1 MMQYGRG
8 HKKQMFCEGLVEGK
22 TMTIMMDTG
31 SERNLVGLELLQG
44 EHPDVARSLRQRMQP
59 TMVKVRGAGGQLSI
73 CPGEVEVKYEI
84 GCTSVGATG
93 LPVAYGTGATD
104 YEGYGIGGIAS

>member
-1 MMQYGRG
+1 
-8 HKKQMFCEGLVEGK
+8 MFCEGLVEGK

-84 GCTSVGATG
+84 GGSQFIAQALVLPGCQWPMVLG
-93 LPVAYGTGATD
+93 LPTMRD
-104 YEGYGIGGIAS
+104 M